1 MMSQSSKKSALEI
14 IAQSSSDSKEINMPD
29 IAALRQ
35 MHHDQAPV
43 VTGIQGIHITIIII
57 QSSRLQIEE

>member
-43 VTGIQGIHITIIII
+43 VTGIQGIHIVII
-57 QSSRLQIEE
+57 